1 MLILCENQIMKKYS
15 LALSLVILFGFFQ
28 KSVAQEV
35 ITVQQAIEKTLANNL
50 QIKQSQLN
58 ESLSEENVRQS
69 KNALLPTLNGNGG
82 YNINFGRSVDPSTN
96 QFNSQKFSSFNGGIS
111 TGVDLFQGFQKIK
124 QIRQNKLLLDVDK
137 TNTEKVKNDLILQV
151 VTSYLQI
158 LYNKDFL
165 TAAQQQLAVAQ
176 QQLRREQEL
185 LDVGNKTL
193 ADLSQAKSQVA
204 TAELNVTNATND
216 LTISY
221 ITLAQLMD
229 IPSSTVYAVSAPV
242 LESFNKPNTNYNPE
256 EVYNSAVKLFPDI
269 KLAALRAEASK
280 AGISV
285 AKGSYFPT
293 LSFGAGLSTNYSSG
307 RDRVLDVIQNG
318 FREIGRTQNGNESVL
333 TPDFTTLTETYRFND
348 QLRDNFGQY
357 VGVSL
362 RIPIFNGFAVR
373 STVRRAK
380 INYLQNQNE
389 QQLAENNLNK
399 VIYQA
404 VADLKAAESRFSST
418 TNTFQ
423 AQKDAYNVIDQRY
436 EVGLV
441 NSLDYNTAQT
451 NLNKAE
457 IDMIQAKYDLLF
469 RAKLI
474 DYYLGKQIIF

>member
-1 MLILCENQIMKKYS
+1 MKKFP
-15 LALSLVILFGFFQ
+15 LVLSFIFLVSFVQ
-28 KSVAQEV
+28 KSLGQEV
-35 ITVQQAIEKTLANNL
+35 ITIQQAIEKTLANNL
-50 QIKQSQLN
+50 QIKQSQLT
-58 ESLSEENVRQS
+58 ESLSDENLLQS

-96 QFNSQKFSSFNGGIS
+96 QFNSQKFSSFNGGVS
-111 TGVDLFQGFQKIK
+111 TGVDIFNGFQKIN
-124 QIRQNKLLLDVDK
+124 QIKQNKLLLDADK

-165 TAAQQQLAVAQ
+165 TAAEQQLGVAK
-176 QQLRREQEL
+176 QQLTREQEL

-193 ADLSQAKSQVA
+193 ADLSQAKSQLA

-229 IPSSTVYAVSAPV
+229 VPSSTVYTVSAPV
-242 LESFNKPNTNYNPE
+242 LESFNKPATDYNPD
-256 EVYNSAVKLFPDI
+256 EVYNSAMKLFPDI
-269 KLAALRAEASK
+269 KLAALRTEASK
-280 AGISV
+280 AGINI
-285 AKGSYFPT
+285 AKGNYYPT

-307 RDRVLDVIQNG
+307 RDRVLNTIQNG
-318 FREIGRTQNGNESVL
+318 FREIGRTQTTNEVVL
-333 TPDFTTLTETYRFND
+333 TPDFTTLTETYHFND

-362 RIPIFNGFAVR
+362 RIPIFNGFSAR
-373 STVRRAK
+373 STVRRAR
-380 INYLQNQNE
+380 ISYLQNQTQE
-389 QQLAENNLNK
+389 QLAHNNLNK

-404 VADLKAAESRFSST
+404 VADLKAAGSRFTST
-418 TNTFQ
+418 TNTFL
-423 AQKDAYNVIDQRY
+423 AQKDAFNVIEQRY
-436 EVGLV
+436 AVGLV
-441 NSLDYNTAQT
+441 NSLDYSTSQT